1 MSEPKGFRSL
11 RVFQFHFKT
20 GLTYRTREAV
30 FFPYWIAE
38 TGQRL
43 MHPQHLRHLLFVQA
57 GRPPTISIAPDGQI
71 EAHFP
76 QPTHFSSARNA
87 FVLMQA

>member
-11 RVFQFHFKT
+11 RVFQLHFKT
-20 GLTYRTREAV
+20 GLTYRPREAV

-43 MHPQHLRHLLFVQA
+43 MQPQHLRHLLFVQA
-57 GRPPTISIAPDGQI
+57 GRPSTISIAPAGQI

-76 QPTHFSSARNA
+76 QPMHFSSA
-87 FVLMQA
+87 

>member
-1 MSEPKGFRSL
+1 MPILSSKLVYLSFSLPGFPRC
-11 RVFQFHFKT
+11 HFKT
-20 GLTYRTREAV
+20 GLTYRPREAV

-43 MHPQHLRHLLFVQA
+43 MQPQHLRHFFFVQA
-57 GRPPTISIAPDGQI
+57 GRPSTISIAPAGQI

-76 QPTHFSSARNA
+76 QWTHFSSA
-87 FVLMQA
+87 

>member
-20 GLTYRTREAV
+20 GLTYRPREAV

-43 MHPQHLRHLLFVQA
+43 MQPQHLRHLLYVQA
-57 GRPPTISIAPDGQI
+57 GRPSTISIAPDGQI
-71 EAHFP
+71 EAHVP
-76 QPTHFSSARNA
+76 QPTHLSSA
-87 FVLMQA
+87 